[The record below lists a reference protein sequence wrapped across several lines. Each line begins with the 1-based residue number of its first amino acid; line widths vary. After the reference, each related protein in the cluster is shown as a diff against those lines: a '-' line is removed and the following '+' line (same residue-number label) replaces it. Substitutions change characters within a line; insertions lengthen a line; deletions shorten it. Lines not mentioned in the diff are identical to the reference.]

1 MSLFSGHVGPD
12 LLSATTGVEHLE
24 FRVLGPLE
32 ARIAD
37 STLALGSTKQ
47 RGVLGALLLRAGEVV
62 SIDHLI
68 DEVWEGNPPPSAI
81 PSLEAHVSRLRH
93 TLRPYETS
101 IQRRGRGYVLE
112 LAGASLDSQVFERF
126 LDEMQEAAATGE
138 HERVVDLATSALALW
153 RGAPLTDLQLEGDTR
168 IEAERLGELRLNA
181 LELRFDAELQLGRHE
196 AVASELRRLVE
207 EHPYRERFAFQLMVA
222 LYRSSR
228 QAEALDVYEQVRCR
242 LDNDLGL
249 QPGVELR
256 ELSGKIVRQ
265 DPELAAPGRSSM
277 SHRQEGRHR
286 NRRLASVL
294 AVAIVGVATATLAI
308 SALVGSKGS
317 NASAGTTRVALV
329 VPRQPEA
336 GREDT
341 FVTPF
346 VDGLLRTEQ
355 EYGLETETIA
365 LETFRIDPNRLGPHP
380 SDNGRLADKLGAGD
394 FDLVLIAGGAAANLV
409 ARAVPENR
417 QTRFVWVDWCCLG
430 DLGLEESPN
439 ATAMSFDDGDSGYL
453 VGYLAGLMEAK
464 RFRPGRAV
472 VSAIGGL
479 EGIPAVEALIDGFE
493 RGVHRVLPNAD
504 VLVDYSG
511 SFEQQ
516 AVCARIASS
525 QIDKGA
531 TTVFPAAGT
540 CSLGA
545 LDAAGIRG
553 VWGIGVDADRSQLG
567 SHVLAST
574 LKRYDRAVELT
585 VRWFLQGTLPA
596 GEDIVLGLDDDAVG
610 VAGISAD
617 VPAEI
622 RAKIARLAAS
632 FRRKEAAAENDG

>member
-1 MSLFSGHVGPD
+1 MLGGTAGINQ
-12 LLSATTGVEHLE
+12 LQ

-32 ARIAD
+32 ARIGD
-37 STLALGSTKQ
+37 SALALGSTKQ
-47 RGVLGALLLRAGEVV
+47 RVVLGALLLRAGEVV
-62 SIDHLI
+62 SIDRLI
-68 DEVWEGNPPPSAI
+68 DEVWEGDPPPSAI

-93 TLRPYETS
+93 ALRPHETW

-112 LAGASLDSQVFERF
+112 LGDASLDSQVFERL
-126 LDEMQEAAATGE
+126 LDEMHEAAASGE
-138 HERVVDLATSALALW
+138 HDRVADLATSAVALW
-153 RGAPLTDLQLEGDTR
+153 RGAPLTGLQLEGDTR
-168 IEAERLGELRLNA
+168 MEAERLGELRLNA
-181 LELRFDAELQLGRHE
+181 LELWFDAELQLGRHE

-222 LYRSSR
+222 LYRASR
-228 QAEALDVYEQVRCR
+228 QAEALDVYEQVRRR

-265 DPELAAPGRSSM
+265 EPELAAPGRGSM
-277 SHRQEGRHR
+277 SHPQEGRR
-286 NRRLASVL
+286 YKRVAPLL
-294 AVAIVGVATATLAI
+294 AVATAGVVTATLGI
-308 SALVGSKGS
+308 SALVGSNGS
-317 NASAGTTRVALV
+317 VASAGTMRVALV
-329 VPRQPEA
+329 VPRLPEA

-365 LETFRIDPNRLGPHP
+365 LDAFRIEPNRLGPHP
-380 SDNGRLADKLGAGD
+380 SDGGRLAAKLGTGD

-417 QTRFVWVDWCCLG
+417 HTRFVWVDWCCLG

-439 ATAMSFDDGDSGYL
+439 AATMSFDDGDSGYI

-464 RFRPGRAV
+464 RFRPGRPV

-493 RGVHRVLPNAD
+493 RGIRRVLPNAD

-511 SFEQQ
+511 TFEQQ
-516 AVCARIASS
+516 SVCARIASS

-574 LKRYDRAVELT
+574 LKRFDRAVELAL
-585 VRWFLQGTLPA
+585 RWFVQGTFPA

-610 VAGISAD
+610 VAGINAA

-622 RAKIARLAAS
+622 RSKVAHLAAS
-632 FRRKEAAAENDG
+632 FRQKEAAAGNDG

>member
-1 MSLFSGHVGPD
+1 VD
-12 LLSATTGVEHLE
+12 QLE

-32 ARIAD
+32 ARIGD

-47 RGVLGALLLRAGEVV
+47 RGVLGALLLRAGEVI

-81 PSLEAHVSRLRH
+81 PSLEAHISRLRH
-93 TLRPYETS
+93 ALRPYETS

-112 LAGASLDSQVFERF
+112 LAGASLDSQVFEHHV
-126 LDEMQEAAATGE
+126 DEMQEAAAAGE
-138 HERVVDLATSALALW
+138 HERVVDLATSSLALW
-153 RGAPLTDLQLEGDTR
+153 RGPPLTDLQLEGDTR

-181 LELRFDAELQLGRHE
+181 LELRFDAELHLGRNE
-196 AVASELRRLVE
+196 AVARELRRLVE

-228 QAEALDVYEQVRCR
+228 QAEALDVYEQVRRR
-242 LDNDLGL
+242 LHNDLGL

-265 DPELAAPGRSSM
+265 EPELAAPSRPST
-277 SHRQEGRHR
+277 SHRQEGRGYKR
-286 NRRLASVL
+286 AASVL
-294 AVAIVGVATATLAI
+294 AVAIVGIATATLVI
-308 SALVGSKGS
+308 SALVGSNGS
-317 NASAGTTRVALV
+317 VASAGTNRVALV
-329 VPRQPEA
+329 VPKLPEA
-336 GREDT
+336 GTEDT
-341 FVTPF
+341 FVNPF

-355 EYGLETETIA
+355 KYGLETQTIA
-365 LETFRIDPNRLGPHP
+365 LETFRIEPNRLGPHP
-380 SDNGRLADKLGAGD
+380 SDRGRLADKLGDGD
-394 FDLVLIAGGAAANLV
+394 FDLVLIAGGAAASLV
-409 ARAVPENR
+409 ARAVSENPH
-417 QTRFVWVDWCCLG
+417 TRFVWVDWCCLD

-479 EGIPAVEALIDGFE
+479 EGVPAVEALIDGFE
-493 RGVHRVLPNAD
+493 RGVRRVLPNAA

-516 AVCARIASS
+516 SVCARIASS

-531 TTVFPAAGT
+531 TLIFPAAGT

-545 LDAAGIRG
+545 LDVAGIRG

-574 LKRYDRAVELT
+574 VKRYDRAVELA
-585 VRWFLQGTLPA
+585 VRWFVQGTLPA
-596 GEDIVLGLDDDAVG
+596 SEDIVLGLDDDAVG

-622 RAKIARLAAS
+622 RSKIAHLAAS
-632 FRRKEAAAENDG
+632 FRREETVPGSGG